1 MREQILPAT
10 NRFHWG
16 DRPWRSLP
24 GLVEPHCLPRVICVL
39 VSFLYNLNSPP
50 AWRPLA
56 FKADVRGVHGLRKAA
71 EDPAWPL
78 LTSGCRPGISHTVPR
93 VPESWGT
100 APLLQLPRSFGG
112 GRGEQKKQARHKA
125 TQRKPDRHVQ
135 YSTSSSETLQ
145 EDHPAQSPQAGRVR
159 VSLIRGRHC
168 VSSNP
173 SEPPSKKQRSNA
185 GRKAEP
191 GCPAGPGA
199 LLVGV
204 RHGQL

>member
-112 GRGEQKKQARHKA
+112 GGGSRRNRPVTRPRRGNLTATSSTARSPPRRCKKITLHKA
-125 TQRKPDRHVQ
+125 PRQ
-135 YSTSSSETLQ
+135 
-145 EDHPAQSPQAGRVR
+145 
-159 VSLIRGRHC
+159 
-168 VSSNP
+168 
-173 SEPPSKKQRSNA
+173 
-185 GRKAEP
+185 
-191 GCPAGPGA
+191 
-199 LLVGV
+199 GV
-204 RHGQL
+204 